1 MYFENLFELFSYP
14 FVYRALIVGV
24 LVSICAAS
32 LGVIIVLKRYSL
44 IGHGLADVGF
54 AALAIAVVI
63 VWSPMAV
70 AMPIVILASF
80 LIMGISQS
88 KKVNGDIA
96 IGMIATG
103 ALSIGVIVTALGS
116 GFNVDV
122 YNYMFGSILAMND
135 GDVILSLVL
144 YFVVIS
150 LFIIFY
156 KPLFMITYDEEYGK
170 ALGIPIIRYQF
181 LLSFLTGLTV
191 VIGMRMMGTLLI
203 SSLIIFPA
211 IIARRL
217 VKSFKM
223 LIIVSAIISVI
234 AFVIG
239 LLFSFILDLPTG
251 ACIVLVNII
260 LLVCSVIY
268 KKIINH

>member
-1 MYFENLFELFSYP
+1 MTWDSLLELLTYP

-24 LVSICAAS
+24 LVSICAAT
-32 LGVIIVLKRYSL
+32 LGVILVLKRYSL

-54 AALAIAVVI
+54 ASLSIAVVLG
-63 VWSPMAV
+63 WSPMAV
-70 AMPIVILASF
+70 SMPIVIIASF
-80 LIMGISQS
+80 IIMGISQS
-88 KKVNGDIA
+88 KKINGDIA

-103 ALSIGVIVTALGS
+103 ALSVGVIVTALGS

-144 YFVVIS
+144 SIVVIG
-150 LFIIFY
+150 LFIVFY
-156 KPLFMITYDEEYGK
+156 KPLFMITYDEAYGK
-170 ALGIPIIRYQF
+170 AIGIPITRYQF

-211 IIARRL
+211 IIARKL

-223 LIIVSAIISVI
+223 LILVSAILSVI
-234 AFVIG
+234 TFVIG
-239 LLFSFILDLPTG
+239 MLASFVLDLPTG
-251 ACIVLVNII
+251 ACIVAVNII
-260 LLVCSVIY
+260 LLIITTLY
-268 KKIINH
+268 KKIVKK